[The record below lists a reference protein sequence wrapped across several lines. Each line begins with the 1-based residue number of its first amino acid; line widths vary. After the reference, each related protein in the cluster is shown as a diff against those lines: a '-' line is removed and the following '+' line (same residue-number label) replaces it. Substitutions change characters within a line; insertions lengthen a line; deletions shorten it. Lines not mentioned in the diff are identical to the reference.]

1 MIGISYHSVSHPLC
15 PFKKC
20 FDRDRAGKMHHRL
33 TFQRP
38 RFDKQALSVSAGFS
52 SSGIFTYTE
61 SVFRIR
67 IPTQNLKVLHTWQL
81 KSMDQRFLHRVVIQ
95 FSYEGNPRKLAD
107 EGKVKET
114 VLMFSFGC
122 VLHEIPSQKI
132 HSDSSAL
139 SYLCS
144 PWPTAPS
151 HLRAKWCWSP
161 VGIWGKLQY

>member
-107 EGKVKET
+107 EEKKKKRWRWLILDVYLRFLPKK
-114 VLMFSFGC
+114 F
-122 VLHEIPSQKI
+122 IQI
-132 HSDSSAL
+132 HQHFPIFARLDRRPRVTCGQSD
-139 SYLCS
+139 
-144 PWPTAPS
+144 
-151 HLRAKWCWSP
+151 
-161 VGIWGKLQY
+161 VGHR